1 MLRPCLFGCALLSA
15 FITLPANAHVT
26 LERSEAPIGAPYKA
40 VFRVPH
46 GCDGSATIK
55 LTVTI
60 PEGIIAVKPMVKAGW
75 QIETKRGN
83 YAKTYS
89 YFHGA
94 KFDRGVKE
102 VVWSGGRVPDAFY
115 DEFVLATFV
124 AGDLSAGQTL
134 YFPVIQECETGA
146 HRWVE
151 VPAADKHGKTDGDPA
166 PQLRLVPAQ

>member
-1 MLRPCLFGCALLSA
+1 MLRTCLFGCALLSA
-15 FITLPANAHVT
+15 FIALPANAHVT
-26 LERSEAPIGAPYKA
+26 LERSEAPVGAPYKA

-75 QIETKRGN
+75 QIETRRGS

-115 DEFVLATFV
+115 DEFVLSTFV

-134 YFPVIQECETGA
+134 YFPIIQECETGA
-146 HRWVE
+146 HRWIE
-151 VPAADKHGKTDGDPA
+151 VPAADQHGKTDGDPA